1 MNTGEKIKILR
12 IKKGLT
18 QKQLGEMCGMA
29 DSAIRRYESER
40 ANPKLATLQKIAVAL
55 NVPIEELYSDTTI
68 DLNRLASRINEWI
81 GNEEQRIS
89 NNQLKEQHLIINYR
103 KLNDIGK
110 EEAIKRVAELTEI
123 EKYKKKEGKK
133 KLQAVFKPAEAADPD
148 QDTRK

>member
-103 KLNDIGK
+103 KLN
-110 EEAIKRVAELTEI
+110 KRR
-123 EKYKKKEGKK
+123 
-133 KLQAVFKPAEAADPD
+133 KL
-148 QDTRK
+148 

>member
-40 ANPKLATLQKIAVAL
+40 ANPKLPTLQKIAVAL

-68 DLNRLASRINEWI
+68 DLNRLVSHINKWVNVEEERILND
-81 GNEEQRIS
+81 
-89 NNQLKEQHLIINYR
+89 QLKEQHLIINYR
-103 KLNDIGK
+103 KLNNTGK

-123 EKYKKKEGKK
+123 EKYKKKEDKK
-133 KLQAVFKPAEAADPD
+133 KLQAVFKPATTPDPD
-148 QDTRK
+148 QSAKK